1 MKNLAPYV
9 FKAWLEW
16 LDDNQL
22 TPVVVVNKS
31 YPGVV
36 MHPELPNTLL
46 VTKDN
51 TSTGEMGLT
60 VKAGVLDFFLPWP
73 SFLLSAKEK
82 PELEFWFNL
91 SSKKPKPLA
100 LKLVEGVNEE

>member
-16 LDDNQL
+16 LGDNQL
-22 TPVVVVNKS
+22 TPVVVVNKD
-31 YPGVV
+31 YPGVI

-51 TSTGEMGLT
+51 TVAGELGLR

-73 SFLLSAKEK
+73 SFLLSAKQK
-82 PELEFWFNL
+82 PEIEFWFNI
-91 SSKKPKPLA
+91 SKPKPMA
-100 LKLVEGVNEE
+100 LITDKGRNDE